1 LWNINGQN
9 VTGMSNG
16 APQAGKEIGHNLD
29 IGDIWDV
36 LDSGFANG
44 Q

>member
-1 LWNINGQN
+1 VI
-9 VTGMSNG
+9 NG

-29 IGDIWDV
+29 IGYIWDV

-44 Q
+44 